1 MGKVPLDYRGDSEG
15 DDAGPRVRWQT
26 IVSSSLVGMGV
37 VCGLVAVVWAQRR
50 VELISAAISLGVG
63 GVIVYF
69 PYVRT

>member
-1 MGKVPLDYRGDSEG
+1 
-15 DDAGPRVRWQT
+15 
-26 IVSSSLVGMGV
+26 MGV
-37 VCGLVAVVWAQRR
+37 MCGLAAVVWGQRR